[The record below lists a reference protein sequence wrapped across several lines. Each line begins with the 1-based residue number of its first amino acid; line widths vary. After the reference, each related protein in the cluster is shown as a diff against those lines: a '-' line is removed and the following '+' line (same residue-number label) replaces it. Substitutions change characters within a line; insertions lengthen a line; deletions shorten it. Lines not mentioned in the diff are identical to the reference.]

1 MSSET
6 QALLRVHE
14 YHGSNRIR
22 DVAKLSNFDLVV
34 TTFETLASD
43 WYYIRPLPPLS
54 QHAPA
59 SLSLTHTPHLV
70 SRSGNSRGKKK
81 GELFNMNAP
90 KQCPVHRINWHRI
103 VLDEAHKVKF
113 VTE

>member
-22 DVAKLSNFDLVV
+22 DVTKLSNFDLVV

-43 WYYIRPLPPLS
+43 WYSYVPCLPCPNTRLPLS
-54 QHAPA
+54 LSHTHHTSYPGAATAAGRRRA
-59 SLSLTHTPHLV
+59 SCST
-70 SRSGNSRGKKK
+70 
-81 GELFNMNAP
+81 
-90 KQCPVHRINWHRI
+90 
-103 VLDEAHKVKF
+103 
-113 VTE
+113 